1 MFLITMIRKEI
12 YLIRYLRRRKLI
24 WMKSKKAFRV
34 LKINLELKMSKN
46 LRNKLNKI
54 RLGKEKHQKI

>member
-1 MFLITMIRKEI
+1 
-12 YLIRYLRRRKLI
+12 
-24 WMKSKKAFRV
+24 MKSKKAFRV

-54 RLGKEKHQKI
+54 RLGKERHPKI